1 MICYNFRELNKESV
15 PFVPFGMERIIG
27 KQVKGLYDLVTV
39 CNERTLC
46 VRKGQS
52 LAKAGK
58 TKVSDDLRVRRPADC
73 WYGSIVEVFQIT
85 RN

>member
-1 MICYNFRELNKESV
+1 MICYSFRELNKESV

-58 TKVSDDLRVRRPADC
+58 TKVRDDLRVRRPADC

>member
-1 MICYNFRELNKESV
+1 
-15 PFVPFGMERIIG
+15 MERIIG

-58 TKVSDDLRVRRPADC
+58 TKVRDDLRVRRPADC
-73 WYGSIVEVFQIT
+73 WYWSIVEVFQIT

>member
-1 MICYNFRELNKESV
+1 M
-15 PFVPFGMERIIG
+15 PFVPPGMERIIG

-58 TKVSDDLRVRRPADC
+58 TKVRDDLRVRRPADC

>member
-1 MICYNFRELNKESV
+1 MLCYNARKLNRKSV
-15 PFVPFGMERIIG
+15 PFVLFGMERIIG

-58 TKVSDDLRVRRPADC
+58 TKVRDDLRVRRPADC

>member
-1 MICYNFRELNKESV
+1 M

-39 CNERTLC
+39 CNEHAIY
-46 VRKGQS
+46 VHKGQS
-52 LAKAGK
+52 LMKVGKA
-58 TKVSDDLRVRRPADC
+58 VVCDDLRVRRPAVC
-73 WYGSIVEVFQIT
+73 WYGNTAFVFQIT

>member
-1 MICYNFRELNKESV
+1 MICYNFKELNKESV
-15 PFVPFGMERIIG
+15 PFVPPGMERIIG

-39 CNERTLC
+39 CNERILC
-46 VRKGQS
+46 VRKWQS

-58 TKVSDDLRVRRPADC
+58 AGVRDDLRVRRPAGC
-73 WYGSIVEVFQIT
+73 WYGNIAAMFRIT

>member
-1 MICYNFRELNKESV
+1 MK
-15 PFVPFGMERIIG
+15 RIIG

-39 CNERTLC
+39 CNERILC

-52 LAKAGK
+52 LVKTGKAK
-58 TKVSDDLRVRRPADC
+58 VRDDLRVRRPAGC
-73 WYGSIVEVFQIT
+73 RYGNIAAVFQIT

>member
-1 MICYNFRELNKESV
+1 MICYHIRKLNKESV

-58 TKVSDDLRVRRPADC
+58 TKVRDDLRVRRPADC

>member
-1 MICYNFRELNKESV
+1 MICYHIRELNKESV
-15 PFVPFGMERIIG
+15 PFVPVGMERIIG

-58 TKVSDDLRVRRPADC
+58 TKVRDDLRVRRPADC

>member
-1 MICYNFRELNKESV
+1 M
-15 PFVPFGMERIIG
+15 PFVPVGMERIIG

-58 TKVSDDLRVRRPADC
+58 TKVRDDLRVRRPADC
-73 WYGSIVEVFQIT
+73 WYGNILGVFRIT

>member
-1 MICYNFRELNKESV
+1 M

-58 TKVSDDLRVRRPADC
+58 TKVRDDLRVRKPAGC
-73 WYGSIVEVFQIT
+73 WYGSIVKVFRIT

>member
-1 MICYNFRELNKESV
+1 MICYHIRELNKESV

-58 TKVSDDLRVRRPADC
+58 TKVRDDLRVRRPADC